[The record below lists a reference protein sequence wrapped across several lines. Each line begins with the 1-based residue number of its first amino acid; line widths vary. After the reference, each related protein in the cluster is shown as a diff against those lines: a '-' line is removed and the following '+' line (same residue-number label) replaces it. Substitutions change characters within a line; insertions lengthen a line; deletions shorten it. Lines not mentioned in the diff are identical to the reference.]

1 MMHQQ
6 NLVLDILTENVRS
19 LNKQVWHDD
28 ELTEEDKTILK
39 RESESSDTFDK
50 LHLRKNLYNDFINN
64 KAFTLVK
71 KTTNARVVILTN
83 NKEQIYPWE
92 LWSKIFEWF
101 GNPSNGSHWQIYLY
115 ASGTERLLP
124 SEGPIG
130 PEHLNGGYTY
140 PCKPD
145 CIVIYRYEEATR
157 VLIHELLHASCTDN
171 HDNSVEVK
179 EAATEVWAEL
189 FLVALL
195 SNGNKKKAYD
205 LWRIQ
210 DHYIQDLNYTVRT
223 FHHVNS
229 PSDYGARYT
238 IMREKVFE
246 DYGILLDSK
255 YKPKRIVT
263 SRFTSIKLHQ

>member
-1 MMHQQ
+1 
-6 NLVLDILTENVRS
+6 VLDILTENVRN

-28 ELTEEDKTILK
+28 VLTEEDKTVLE
-39 RESESSDTFDK
+39 RESKSSDMFDK
-50 LHLRKNLYNDFINN
+50 LQLRKNLYDDFMSSR
-64 KAFTLVK
+64 AFTLVK
-71 KTTNARVVILTN
+71 KCSGGRVVILTS
-83 NKEQIYPWE
+83 NKEQVYPWE

-101 GNPSNGSHWQIYLY
+101 GKPSNGSHWQVYLY
-115 ASGTERLLP
+115 ASDKERILP
-124 SEGPIG
+124 PEGAIG

-157 VLIHELLHASCTDN
+157 VLIHELLHASCTDT
-171 HDNSVEVK
+171 HSNSVEVK
-179 EAATEVWAEL
+179 EAATEAWAEL

-195 SNGNKKKAYD
+195 SNGNKKRAYD
-205 LWRIQ
+205 LWNIQ
-210 DHYIQDLNYTVRT
+210 DHHIQDLNYTVRT

-246 DYGILLDSK
+246 DLGIALDK
-255 YKPKRIVT
+255 RYQPKRILT

>member
-6 NLVLDILTENVRS
+6 NLVLDILTENVRN

-83 NKEQIYPWE
+83 NKEQI
-92 LWSKIFEWF
+92 
-101 GNPSNGSHWQIYLY
+101 SHWQIYLY

-210 DHYIQDLNYTVRT
+210 DHHIQDLNYTVRT

-229 PSDYGARYT
+229 ASDYGARYT